1 MRLLSVIVLLLSA
14 ASAHGQDLCDSPLV
28 VSYSGDW
35 EPYYY
40 QYARN
45 QYDGTDYDL
54 LLDVITGMGC
64 QLEVLPMTE
73 ERSIIE
79 LSKGSFDI
87 SLGASYTTERNQRF
101 YFSIPYRTETVGMM
115 LVTNHGWNKHT
126 TLDSI
131 LASGGI
137 VTINMQGYFGQH
149 VDTLKARYPKQFV
162 HGFSLPQRVAMLND
176 AHVSAIVDDRTAL
189 CTQLQSLKMLPAAP
203 GNTDSTHNNMI
214 MADEIINQSDVHFI
228 FSRKTIEPPFVD
240 AFNLQLQRALTT
252 ATTDNNGICSSLS
265 E

>member
-1 MRLLSVIVLLLSA
+1 MRWLSVIVLLLSA
-14 ASAHGQDLCDSPLV
+14 ASVHGQDLCDSPLV

-40 QYARN
+40 QYAKH

-54 LLDVITGMGC
+54 LEHVITGMGC
-64 QLEVLPMTE
+64 QLAVLPMTE

-87 SLGASYTTERNQRF
+87 SLGASFTPERNKRF
-101 YFSIPYRTETVGMM
+101 FFSIPYRKETVGMM
-115 LVTNHGWNKHT
+115 LVPIRGWNKHT
-126 TLDSI
+126 TLDAV

-137 VTINMQGYFGQH
+137 VAINMQGYFGAH
-149 VDTLKARYPKQFV
+149 VEALKARYPKQFV

-176 AHVSAIVDDRTAL
+176 AHVNAIVDDRTAL

-203 GNTDSTHNNMI
+203 GNTDRTHNNMI
-214 MADEIINQSDVHFI
+214 MADELINQNNVHFI
-228 FSRKTIEPPFVD
+228 FSRKTIDTHFID
-240 AFNLQLQRALTT
+240 AFNLQLQHTLSAD
-252 ATTDNNGICSSLS
+252 AFDSNGICSSLS